1 MASSNDKNAKKEN
14 QHLPRYIT
22 SKPWYYN
29 GDKSEDYLSHHRQS
43 HNEGNL
49 LDIENN
55 NEAKHG
61 LGIHDTFINNNKGIN
76 QKKRTGKPT
85 CTNCGSF
92 DHIKKDCMERPRKMQ
107 QIKNMASR
115 IPLNGQVMND
125 KEMDWDARKDRWF
138 GYSGKEYNDTL
149 AKWEAN
155 KIQGKNSS
163 NNNNQG
169 DNQGEYDTDEEV
181 EYTKLQLGNYKRIKE
196 SENKE
201 KGSTAIR
208 IREDKAAYLNDL
220 NSETTNY
227 DPKSRLYKDNNL
239 GAVDEKSNMFRRH
252 LTGEGLEFDELN
264 QMARSNAR
272 KEGIRDE
279 VKNVKKVEHV
289 LIANPTK
296 YEQMMRNEKSMK
308 LNGQNTTTNE
318 PNIGKGEAKKNKGKK
333 QDKKSMDQLRSMYK

>member
-1 MASSNDKNAKKEN
+1 MVKTNDKNAKKEN
-14 QHLPRYIT
+14 EHLPRYIKN
-22 SKPWYYN
+22 KPWYN
-29 GDKSEDYLSHHRQS
+29 DTDKSDDYLSHHRQS
-43 HNEGNL
+43 QKEGNL

-55 NEAKHG
+55 NEAKYG
-61 LGIHDTFINNNKGIN
+61 LGIHDTFMPNNKVMSN
-76 QKKRTGKPT
+76 ERKKGKPT

-92 DHIKKDCMERPRKMQ
+92 DHTKKDCMERPRKVQ
-107 QIKNMASR
+107 QTKS
-115 IPLNGQVMND
+115 IPNYIPTNGNVMND

-149 AKWEAN
+149 AKWEQN
-155 KIQGKNSS
+155 KSRQGNI
-163 NNNNQG
+163 NNQR
-169 DNQGEYDTDEEV
+169 DTNEEYDTDEEV
-181 EYTKLQLGNYKRIKE
+181 ELAKLQLGNYKSTKE
-196 SENKE
+196 DQNKE

-227 DPKSRLYKDNNL
+227 DPKSRLYKNDNL
-239 GAVDEKSNMFRRH
+239 GSIDEKSKMFRRH

-279 VKNVKKVEHV
+279 VKNVKKIEHV

-296 YEQMMRNEKSMK
+296 YEQMMKNEKSQIM
-308 LNGQNTTTNE
+308 NETNTT
-318 PNIGKGEAKKNKGKK
+318 PNKPNFIKGEAKKNKGKK
-333 QDKKSMDQLRSMYK
+333 QNKNSRDQLRSMYK